1 MYLGLLC
8 LQVMQYRKWSDPQV
22 LSHICF
28 VPGILLSCTT
38 MIELAVLQGIVT
50 ILSLLNHINHE
61 RPGVLSDVERFSARL
76 LFLYGLAQLWHS
88 PTVALLSINILCA
101 MLTASITVF
110 TNMQPKYWE
119 QLHWV
124 GLHLVPGI
132 WSTVVALY
140 HHSLR

>member
-1 MYLGLLC
+1 
-8 LQVMQYRKWSDPQV
+8 MQYRKWSDPQV

-38 MIELAVLQGIVT
+38 IIELAVLQGIVT
-50 ILSLLNHINHE
+50 ILSLLNHLNYE

-76 LFLYGLAQLWHS
+76 LFLYGIAQLCHS
-88 PTVALLSINILCA
+88 PTVALLLINILCA
-101 MLTASITVF
+101 ILTVSITVF

-124 GLHLVPGI
+124 GLHLVPGM